1 MTLANKPD
9 FECYPIVQ
17 QAVGYFPWCNKCVT
31 SKTIELLVGN

>member
-17 QAVGYFPWCNKCVT
+17 QAVGYFPWRITVLRQKPLNC
-31 SKTIELLVGN
+31 